1 MKKNKNKTKF
11 KDAML
16 KIFKSIIIGK
26 FEDIMECIKW

>member
-26 FEDIMECIKW
+26 SKDVMECVK